1 MITEKREKLIL
12 KMSFFSGLLFAIT
25 EFIFA
30 IYSHSQSSLTDAVY
44 DTAEFVFI
52 ALLLFL
58 TPLFHRPV
66 SEKHP
71 FGYFQIETVFI
82 IVKGIMMLSVTLG
95 VSAEVLHSTLSG
107 GNPVDSA
114 LVSIFQCILG
124 IASIIIFVTM
134 KKLNRNLSSP
144 TIKAELL
151 GWKLDIAYSL
161 GMSFAFFLSLYL
173 EKTPLAFLAPYFD
186 QIIAVIIIALIL
198 PESIKILLR
207 AIRDIFLFSPDKEL
221 IEEIKG
227 LCNPIMEQYRFV
239 PVFYDITKTGRHLWV
254 AIYFQIEMG
263 SLAVHDLS
271 EALKA
276 TNRTVNEKFHNCTCE
291 LILEP

>member
-1 MITEKREKLIL
+1 M
-12 KMSFFSGLLFAIT
+12 
-25 EFIFA
+25 
-30 IYSHSQSSLTDAVY
+30 
-44 DTAEFVFI
+44 
-52 ALLLFL
+52 
-58 TPLFHRPV
+58 
-66 SEKHP
+66 
-71 FGYFQIETVFI
+71 
-82 IVKGIMMLSVTLG
+82 
-95 VSAEVLHSTLSG
+95 
-107 GNPVDSA
+107 
-114 LVSIFQCILG
+114 
-124 IASIIIFVTM
+124 
-134 KKLNRNLSSP
+134 
-144 TIKAELL
+144 
-151 GWKLDIAYSL
+151 
-161 GMSFAFFLSLYL
+161 
-173 EKTPLAFLAPYFD
+173 
-186 QIIAVIIIALIL
+186 ALIL

-276 TNRTVNEKFHNCTCE
+276 TNRTVNEKFHTCTCE